1 MFSDPINIMVPW
13 LYATMLYHIQ
23 LIRDTYIIFK
33 EISGSQSGTET
44 TDESA
49 TEAGNSKS
57 KQTTALEPKQWSKR
71 DFERR
76 VRQVVR
82 RYRKRSLL

>member
-1 MFSDPINIMVPW
+1 MVPW

-76 VRQVVR
+76 VRQVIR
-82 RYRKRSLL
+82 RYRKRSII